1 MAIKAAK
8 RQYKEAIQLDYRPKN
23 IAKEELVSENK
34 YKPGEDI
41 GARGDS
47 DDDISIFG

>member
-8 RQYKEAIQLDYRPKN
+8 RQYKEAIQLDYQPED
-23 IAKEELVSENK
+23 IPKEELVSEDE
-34 YKPGEDI
+34 YKPGEDTS
-41 GARGDS
+41 ARGDG